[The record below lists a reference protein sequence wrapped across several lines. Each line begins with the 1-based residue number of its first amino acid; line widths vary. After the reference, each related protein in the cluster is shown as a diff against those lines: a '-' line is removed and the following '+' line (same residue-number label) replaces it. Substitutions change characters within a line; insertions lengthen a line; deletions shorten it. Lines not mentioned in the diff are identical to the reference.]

1 MLYNL
6 GRRDYLKTADEIVD
20 KLVEYE
26 SDIAWYEICDEF
38 GNINTETEAME
49 NFRHYLMETLQ
60 NTPEDILQDLKNEIE
75 DFEFANKEENSE
87 ELKLAKELVNEIE
100 EFRQAEEDLEM

>member
-1 MLYNL
+1 
-6 GRRDYLKTADEIVD
+6 
-20 KLVEYE
+20 
-26 SDIAWYEICDEF
+26 
-38 GNINTETEAME
+38 ME

-60 NTPEDILQDLKNEIE
+60 NTPEDILQDLRNEIE